1 MRNINLR
8 YVDEA
13 YDENGLLTKFDIT
26 MPDNFNFA
34 YDVVDDIAIND
45 PERTAMVWC
54 NPEGEE
60 HTFTF
65 ADMKTWSG
73 QDGEL
78 HGGLRHRPRRL
89 RHGHPAP
96 PLPVLVHDAGPG
108 EAGSGG
114 GARPPSC

>member
-26 MPDNFNFA
+26 MPDDFNFA

-60 HTFTF
+60 HVFTF
-65 ADMKTWSG
+65 ADMKTWS
-73 QDGEL
+73 DKTANF
-78 HGGLRHRPRRL
+78 LRTAAS
-89 RHGHPAP
+89 GA
-96 PLPVLVHDAGPG
+96 ATSSWSSC
-108 EAGSGG
+108 AATTSSGSRCWPWRNWGRWRY
-114 GARPPSC
+114 RPPSC

>member
-65 ADMKTWSG
+65 ADMKTWSDKTANFLADCG
-73 QDGEL
+73 IGRGDFVMVILG
-78 HGGLRHRPRRL
+78 
-89 RHGHPAP
+89 
-96 PLPVLVHDAGPG
+96 
-108 EAGSGG
+108 
-114 GARPPSC
+114 

>member
-45 PERTAMVWC
+45 PDA
-54 NPEGEE
+54 PP
-60 HTFTF
+60 
-65 ADMKTWSG
+65 WSG
-73 QDGEL
+73 AIRK
-78 HGGLRHRPRRL
+78 GG
-89 RHGHPAP
+89 
-96 PLPVLVHDAGPG
+96 
-108 EAGSGG
+108 SMSS
-114 GARPPSC
+114 PSPT